1 MFVQSI
7 WSIDHSLLIWCS
19 SVITSRTRGRSCGIT
34 HYNSHVNVEIYTSEN
49 HIYSSTHVEYQTSRV
64 KILQLLCVM
73 NMRNVVLP
81 LEYTSLETYTN
92 KVIDFIVYGHIDR
105 QFGTIFSLFSL
116 YHRSCANL
124 DNTLPMS

>member
-7 WSIDHSLLIWCS
+7 WSIDHSLLMRYS
-19 SVITSRTRGRSCGIT
+19 SVITSRTHGRSRGIT
-34 HYNSHVNVEIYTSEN
+34 HYNSRVNVEICTSGN
-49 HIYSSTHVEYQTSRV
+49 HVYSSTHVEYQTSRI

-92 KVIDFIVYGHIDR
+92 KVINFIVYGHIDG
-105 QFGTIFSLFSL
+105 QFGAILFWI
-116 YHRSCANL
+116 
-124 DNTLPMS
+124 